1 MLDTLEYANEL
12 KAAGVPEKQAEVQ
25 AKALARVAEDNLA
38 TKRDLKE
45 VDTSIRG
52 ELVKVESS
60 LRGEIAKVESSLR
73 GEIAKVESSLRG
85 EINQLRAEMNGKF
98 TLLYWMIGFNL
109 AFTAAML
116 MKIVF

>member
-38 TKRDLKE
+38 PKRDLKE
-45 VDTSIRG
+45 A
-52 ELVKVESS
+52 ELS
-60 LRGEIAKVESSLR
+60 LRAES
-73 GEIAKVESSLRG
+73 
-85 EINQLRAEMNGKF
+85 NQLRAEMNGKF

-109 AFTAAML
+109 ALSAAIL
-116 MKIVF
+116 MKLVL